1 MDGLQDQV
9 MVGGIESADHGMRNG
24 DTSAA
29 AGASL
34 RPLSPDQ
41 ASYTP
46 QFSSNASIIMDR
58 INSSRQENTLE
69 KSRTA
74 VAHDLDATLPV
85 PSASP
90 LLQTLPMSANPTSAA
105 WSSSNAGTKRKRESW
120 TEKVDFTQSTVAFPV
135 AKGTD
140 APQPSLQSR
149 PTVQPTQCS
158 KCEGS
163 AQTSQGPLATCA
175 HCLRSWHHQ
184 CHSPTI
190 TSEAMAAS
198 IFVCAAC
205 AADQE
210 QGVRLKG
217 KSSQQRQYEVEK
229 LRQKR
234 LAALPRGVVPA
245 KPGLVGFGAGRAPDS
260 SVSRA
265 LAAVAGS
272 INANTVAKRTEY
284 FDQMRK
290 TDLLNVLSLCDQ
302 LKPNLLVDILVSV
315 SKRHPDLPM
324 FDSPDWEAQLAT
336 PFRVHKS
343 SKHEEKPRHG
353 HVIIS
358 SKARSKHKTTKKILK
373 RTRVIEVITTAPE
386 EDEDI
391 LPPTWARAGEGLY
404 AKLAPETEDRS
415 LLMDENDEESFSH
428 FSVDGFGKQIMEP
441 VGA

>member
-1 MDGLQDQV
+1 
-9 MVGGIESADHGMRNG
+9 MVGGIESVDHDMRNG

-74 VAHDLDATLPV
+74 VAHDPDATLPV

-105 WSSSNAGTKRKRESW
+105 WSSSNAGTKRKRESS

-135 AKGTD
+135 AN

-149 PTVQPTQCS
+149 PTVQCS

-163 AQTSQGPLATCA
+163 AQTSQGPLVTCTQ
-175 HCLRSWHHQ
+175 CLRSWHHQ
-184 CHSPTI
+184 CYSPTI

-198 IFVCAAC
+198 ILVCAAC

-210 QGVRLKG
+210 QAVRLKG

-234 LAALPRGVVPA
+234 LAAFPRGIVPA

-260 SVSRA
+260 SVSQA
-265 LAAVAGS
+265 LAAIAG
-272 INANTVAKRTEY
+272 
-284 FDQMRK
+284 
-290 TDLLNVLSLCDQ
+290 
-302 LKPNLLVDILVSV
+302 VST
-315 SKRHPDLPM
+315 LT
-324 FDSPDWEAQLAT
+324 L
-336 PFRVHKS
+336 
-343 SKHEEKPRHG
+343 
-353 HVIIS
+353 
-358 SKARSKHKTTKKILK
+358 
-373 RTRVIEVITTAPE
+373 
-386 EDEDI
+386 
-391 LPPTWARAGEGLY
+391 
-404 AKLAPETEDRS
+404 
-415 LLMDENDEESFSH
+415 
-428 FSVDGFGKQIMEP
+428 
-441 VGA
+441 

>member
-1 MDGLQDQV
+1 
-9 MVGGIESADHGMRNG
+9 
-24 DTSAA
+24 
-29 AGASL
+29 
-34 RPLSPDQ
+34 
-41 ASYTP
+41 
-46 QFSSNASIIMDR
+46 
-58 INSSRQENTLE
+58 
-69 KSRTA
+69 
-74 VAHDLDATLPV
+74 
-85 PSASP
+85 
-90 LLQTLPMSANPTSAA
+90 
-105 WSSSNAGTKRKRESW
+105 
-120 TEKVDFTQSTVAFPV
+120 
-135 AKGTD
+135 
-140 APQPSLQSR
+140 
-149 PTVQPTQCS
+149 
-158 KCEGS
+158 
-163 AQTSQGPLATCA
+163 
-175 HCLRSWHHQ
+175 
-184 CHSPTI
+184 
-190 TSEAMAAS
+190 MAAS

>member
-1 MDGLQDQV
+1 MSELQDQV
-9 MVGGIESADHGMRNG
+9 MVGGIESADHDMRNG
-24 DTSAA
+24 DTSAE

-46 QFSSNASIIMDR
+46 QFTSNASIIMDR
-58 INSSRQENTLE
+58 MKTSRQETTLE
-69 KSRTA
+69 KIKME
-74 VAHDLDATLPV
+74 VAHDQDATLSV

-90 LLQTLPMSANPTSAA
+90 LLQTLPMS
-105 WSSSNAGTKRKRESW
+105 
-120 TEKVDFTQSTVAFPV
+120 
-135 AKGTD
+135 
-140 APQPSLQSR
+140 
-149 PTVQPTQCS
+149 
-158 KCEGS
+158 
-163 AQTSQGPLATCA
+163 
-175 HCLRSWHHQ
+175 WHHQ
-184 CHSPTI
+184 CYSPTI

-210 QGVRLKG
+210 QAVRLKG
-217 KSSQQRQYEVEK
+217 KSNQQRQYEVDK

-245 KPGLVGFGAGRAPDS
+245 KPGLVGFGPGRAPDS
-260 SVSRA
+260 S
-265 LAAVAGS
+265 
-272 INANTVAKRTEY
+272 RTEY

-343 SKHEEKPRHG
+343 SKHEEKARHG

-391 LPPTWARAGEGLY
+391 LPPTWAKAGEGLY
-404 AKLAPETEDRS
+404 ARLAPETEDRS

>member
-9 MVGGIESADHGMRNG
+9 MVGGIESADHDMRNG
-24 DTSAA
+24 DTSAVVD
-29 AGASL
+29 ASL

-58 INSSRQENTLE
+58 IKASRQENTLE
-69 KSRTA
+69 KSRTE
-74 VAHDLDATLPV
+74 VVHDPDATMPV

-105 WSSSNAGTKRKRESW
+105 WSSSNAGIKRKRESSM
-120 TEKVDFTQSTVAFPV
+120 EKVDFTQSTVAFPV

-149 PTVQPTQCS
+149 LTVQPAQCS

-163 AQTSQGPLATCA
+163 AQTSQGPLATCTQ
-175 HCLRSWHHQ
+175 CLRSWHHQ

-190 TSEAMAAS
+190 ISEAMAAS
-198 IFVCAAC
+198 IFICAAC

-210 QGVRLKG
+210 QAVRLKG
-217 KSSQQRQYEVEK
+217 KSSQQRQYEIEK

-234 LAALPRGVVPA
+234 LAAFPRGVVPA

-260 SVSRA
+260 S
-265 LAAVAGS
+265 
-272 INANTVAKRTEY
+272 RTEY

-386 EDEDI
+386 DDEDI

-404 AKLAPETEDRS
+404 AKLVPETEDRS

-428 FSVDGFGKQIMEP
+428 FRVDGFGKQIMEP

>member
-205 AADQE
+205 VADQE
-210 QGVRLKG
+210 QAVRLRG

-260 SVSRA
+260 S
-265 LAAVAGS
+265 
-272 INANTVAKRTEY
+272 RTEY

>member
-1 MDGLQDQV
+1 MSGLQDQV
-9 MVGGIESADHGMRNG
+9 MVGGLKSADHDIHNG

-29 AGASL
+29 AAAAPL

-58 INSSRQENTLE
+58 IKTSRQENTVDKAE
-69 KSRTA
+69 TP
-74 VAHDLDATLPV
+74 VAHDLDATLSV

-90 LLQTLPMSANPTSAA
+90 LLQTLPMSANPGSAA
-105 WSSSNAGTKRKRESW
+105 WSASNAGTKRKQESS

-135 AKGTD
+135 AKGSD
-140 APQPSLQSR
+140 APQPSLLQSR
-149 PTVQPTQCS
+149 PTVQPAVQCS

-163 AQTSQGPLATCA
+163 AQSSQDPLATCT

-210 QGVRLKG
+210 QAVRLKG
-217 KSSQQRQYEVEK
+217 KSNHQRQYEIER

-234 LAALPRGVVPA
+234 LVALPKGVVPA
-245 KPGLVGFGAGRAPDS
+245 KPGLVGFVAGWAPDS
-260 SVSRA
+260 S
-265 LAAVAGS
+265 
-272 INANTVAKRTEY
+272 RTEY
-284 FDQMRK
+284 FDSMRK
-290 TDLLNVLSLCDQ
+290 TDLLNILSLCDQ
-302 LKPNLLVDILVSV
+302 LKPNLLVDVLVSV

-324 FDSPDWEAQLAT
+324 FDSPDWEAQLAS
-336 PFRVHKS
+336 PFRVQKA

-353 HVIIS
+353 HVLIN
-358 SKARSKHKTTKKILK
+358 SKAKSKHKTTKKILK

-386 EDEDI
+386 DDEDV
-391 LPPTWARAGEGLY
+391 LPPTWAKAGEGLY
-404 AKLAPETEDRS
+404 SKLLPETEDRS

>member
-9 MVGGIESADHGMRNG
+9 MVGGIESADHDMRNG

-29 AGASL
+29 GGASL
-34 RPLSPDQ
+34 RPPSPDQ

-58 INSSRQENTLE
+58 IKSSRQENMLE
-69 KSRTA
+69 KSRTE

-90 LLQTLPMSANPTSAA
+90 LLQTLPMSTNPTSAA
-105 WSSSNAGTKRKRESW
+105 WSSSNAGAKRKRESS

-140 APQPSLQSR
+140 ALQPSLQSR
-149 PTVQPTQCS
+149 PTVQPVQCS

-184 CHSPTI
+184 CHAPTI

-210 QGVRLKG
+210 QAVRLKG
-217 KSSQQRQYEVEK
+217 KSNQQRQYEVEK

-260 SVSRA
+260 S
-265 LAAVAGS
+265 
-272 INANTVAKRTEY
+272 RTEY

-290 TDLLNVLSLCDQ
+290 TDLLNILSLCDQ

-336 PFRVHKS
+336 PFRVHKL

-391 LPPTWARAGEGLY
+391 LPPTWAKAGEGLY
-404 AKLAPETEDRS
+404 AKLPPETEDRS

>member
-205 AADQE
+205 VADQE
-210 QGVRLKG
+210 QAVRLRG

>member
-1 MDGLQDQV
+1 
-9 MVGGIESADHGMRNG
+9 MRNG
-24 DTSAA
+24 DTSAEA
-29 AGASL
+29 DASL

-58 INSSRQENTLE
+58 IKSSRQENTLE

-74 VAHDLDATLPV
+74 VAHDPDATLPV

-105 WSSSNAGTKRKRESW
+105 WSSSNAGTKRKRESSM
-120 TEKVDFTQSTVAFPV
+120 EKVDFTQSTVAFPV

-149 PTVQPTQCS
+149 LTVQPAQCS

-163 AQTSQGPLATCA
+163 AQTSQGPLATCTQ
-175 HCLRSWHHQ
+175 CLRSWHHQ

-210 QGVRLKG
+210 QAVRLKG

-234 LAALPRGVVPA
+234 LAALPRGVIPA

-260 SVSRA
+260 SVSQA

-272 INANTVAKRTEY
+272 INANTVAKRAEY

-302 LKPNLLVDILVSV
+302 LKPNLIVDILVSV
-315 SKRHPDLPM
+315 SKRHPDLPL
-324 FDSPDWEAQLAT
+324 FDSPDWEAHLAT
-336 PFRVHKS
+336 PFRIHKS

-353 HVIIS
+353 HVIIN
-358 SKARSKHKTTKKILK
+358 SKARPKHKTTKKILK

-386 EDEDI
+386 DDEDI

-404 AKLAPETEDRS
+404 AKLVPETEDRS